1 MSTVTSRIKQIT
13 QPSGGYLPPAQF
25 NMIQIQ
31 DGIVLNDSENVHP
44 SVVGMV
50 VDYMS
55 RFLHSRCSAKE
66 AFAISLAGAKV
77 AEKIGVSDAR
87 ADAFVLLKHIKGLD
101 DESIKCACELVR
113 YDAWFRNPKEAI
125 KSLEND
131 FEAPD
136 GVSIQN
142 IKTMIIRSLHFFDD
156 YGPVVESGFTFEAD
170 GYTKVVDSGDGDFLT
185 RDTLWDFKVSKNPL
199 TSKHTLQILMY
210 WIMGQHS
217 KKPVFKGI
225 TKIGVFN
232 PRLNVVYLLDINE
245 VSSEVISLIEKEVIC
260 Y

>member
-1 MSTVTSRIKQIT
+1 MPSVTSRIKQIT
-13 QPSGGYLPPAQF
+13 QPKGGYLPPTQF
-25 NMIQIQ
+25 NMIQLQ
-31 DGIVLNDSENVHP
+31 DDIVLNDLENVHP

-55 RFLHSRCSAKE
+55 RLLYNRCSAKE

-113 YDAWFRNPKEAI
+113 YDAWYRNPKDAI

-131 FEAPD
+131 FDAPD
-136 GVSIQN
+136 GVTIQN
-142 IKTMIIRSLHFFDD
+142 IKTMILRSLHFFDD

-170 GYTKVVDSGDGDFLT
+170 GYSKVVDSGDGDFLT
-185 RDTLWDFKVSKNPL
+185 KNTLWDFKVSKNPL
-199 TSKHTLQILMY
+199 SSKHTLQLLMY

-217 KKPVFKGI
+217 KKPVFKDI

-232 PRLNVVYLLDINE
+232 PRLNVVYQLDINE
-245 VSSEVISLIEKEVIC
+245 VSSEVISLVEKEVIC